1 MPCPSWASWL
11 VEDTFLEA
19 LWGPFAGSRL
29 LIERAGV
36 ADRMSVLDA
45 GCGVGRV
52 AIPAAKRVGQ
62 NGKVTALDIQE
73 GMLKKL
79 KERVQAEGVTNIETI
94 LGGLGHGLLDK
105 NRYDRCFL
113 ITVLGEIPKSERMAA
128 LREIFES
135 LKPGGVLSVTEVFL
149 DPHHQRRKT
158 VLGMVQAEGF
168 SVAQQY
174 GNWSAFTINF
184 MKPTPRRRLF

>member
-1 MPCPSWASWL
+1 
-11 VEDTFLEA
+11 
-19 LWGPFAGSRL
+19 
-29 LIERAGV
+29 
-36 ADRMSVLDA
+36 MSVLDA

-62 NGKVTALDIQE
+62 IGKVTALDIQE

-79 KERVQAEGVTNIETI
+79 KERVLVEGVTNIETI
-94 LGGLGHGLLDK
+94 LGGLGRGLLDK

-135 LKPGGVLSVTEVFL
+135 LKPGGVQTVTAVFL
-149 DPHHQRRKT
+149 DTPHPGGKQLH
-158 VLGMVQAEGF
+158 GMVHAAGF
-168 SVAQQY
+168 
-174 GNWSAFTINF
+174 
-184 MKPTPRRRLF
+184 